1 MARKLFSELGIL
13 TARKLRAPQN
23 EEVAMGGAIIEDVTN
38 YINKVVVKEL
48 GISPEYIE
56 QEKTLQLEEIRG
68 RVSLYHDDT

>member
-1 MARKLFSELGIL
+1 MARKLFSELG
-13 TARKLRAPQN
+13 
-23 EEVAMGGAIIEDVTN
+23 AIMEDVTN
-38 YINKVVVKEL
+38 YINEVVVKEL